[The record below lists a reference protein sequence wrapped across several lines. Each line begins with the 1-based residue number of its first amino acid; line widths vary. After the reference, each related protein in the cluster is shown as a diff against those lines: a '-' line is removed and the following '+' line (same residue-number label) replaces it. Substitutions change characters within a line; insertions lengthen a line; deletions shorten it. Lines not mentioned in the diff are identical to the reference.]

1 MNQRCKVSGELA
13 RGPVKRVIAGKQLA
27 GDGCFSFNILRVTY
41 LGVPIVQVSPRGIWG
56 ASGQATCTTVEA
68 WLGRSVD
75 PDSSPGEMIVRYL
88 AALGPATVADI
99 RAWSGLNGLREI
111 TERLRT
117 NLRTFRDERGRELF
131 DVPSAPLPDPDT
143 PAPPRFL
150 PEFDNVLLAHADAP
164 TLWPACTP
172 SRS

>member
-1 MNQRCKVSGELA
+1 M
-13 RGPVKRVIAGKQLA
+13 
-27 GDGCFSFNILRVTY
+27 
-41 LGVPIVQVSPRGIWG
+41 PIVQVSPRGIWG
-56 ASGQATCTTVEA
+56 ASGQAT
-68 WLGRSVD
+68 
-75 PDSSPGEMIVRYL
+75 
-88 AALGPATVADI
+88 ALGPATVADI
-99 RAWSGLNGLREI
+99 RAWSGRNGLREI

-131 DVPSAPLPDPDT
+131 DVPGAPLPDPDT